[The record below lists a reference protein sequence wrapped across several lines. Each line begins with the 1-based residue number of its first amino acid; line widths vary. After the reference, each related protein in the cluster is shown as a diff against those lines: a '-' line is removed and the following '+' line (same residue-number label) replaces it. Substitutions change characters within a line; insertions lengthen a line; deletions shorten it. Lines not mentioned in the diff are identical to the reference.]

1 MAKIYKTPCKYKT
14 YTALDSSNHAIR
26 VKEKQ
31 ALNEQMDNVR
41 SSIKHRNDVLK
52 KDNDYTHRLINER
65 KEREELANQYRNL
78 LEKSVVYTL
87 SGILSEA
94 LPLDEDF
101 KESYKAGFDK
111 LIANKLSEKGNI
123 MDVIKHMENSGQF
136 LSEVAKECKEK
147 AKEADDK
154 KRKGKEVE
162 DKELKVENFDTD
174 KAAEIIKEKVIKVIE
189 EENEVSEKQ
198 KEISTELE
206 NAKTLKENATIYCA
220 DKIKSYS
227 LFKGMMMNNYKSAI
241 HKAKDLNESTIY
253 VSLTENEIAVDMDMI
268 LAETII
274 NYTLLE
280 MLNTLKYE
288 KFTARGINKMA
299 NDLAYQNKF

>member
-1 MAKIYKTPCKYKT
+1 MAKIYKTPCMFKNYEPRN
-14 YTALDSSNHAIR
+14 SSDHAMR
-26 VKEKQ
+26 MREQKV
-31 ALNEQMDNVR
+31 LNEQMDNVR
-41 SSIKHRNDVLK
+41 NSIKHRNDILK
-52 KDNDYTHRLINER
+52 KDDEQTQKLINER
-65 KEREELANQYRNL
+65 KEKHDIANQYKNL
-78 LEKSVVYTL
+78 LEKSVVYTM
-87 SGILSEA
+87 SGILLEA

-101 KESYKAGFDK
+101 KESYKTGFDK
-111 LIANKLSEKGNI
+111 IIAHKLSEKGDI
-123 MDVIKHMENSGQF
+123 LAVIKHMENSGEF

-162 DKELKVENFDTD
+162 DKELKVDNFDTN
-174 KAAEIIKEKVIKVIE
+174 KASEIIKEKVIKVIE

-198 KEISTELE
+198 KEISAELE
-206 NAKTLKENATIYCA
+206 DAKNLKENASLYRQ
-220 DKIKSYS
+220 DKLTSYS
-227 LFKGMMMNNYKSAI
+227 LFKGMMMNNYKAAI
-241 HKAKDLNESTIY
+241 HKAKDLNESTNY

-288 KFTARGINKMA
+288 KYTARTVNKMA